1 MLGTECGPGAGSAHT
16 YAWVL
21 EQGTEDSPA
30 DGVGVLGTEGGEGS
44 SEKPGGGG
52 RQGEDLVTREG
63 TKSHLPFRTVLSR
76 HPCFGGEATC
86 LYLGSHWLPSG
97 AQAVRNYRYK
107 GLETEAHLSAP
118 LPTPLLKTQR
128 IPTAPGLLEP
138 PVPTRSRKRLLASTE
153 ALLMLRAGVRPSR
166 RLQSCRRPPS
176 GSWGSC
182 SWLHSDSIW
191 VGDTKDSQL
200 PRSRLQAQ
208 WATERGRQGREGGYA
223 AQSRTDA
230 TVGGAGSR

>member
-1 MLGTECGPGAGSAHT
+1 MECGPGAGSAHT

-52 RQGEDLVTREG
+52 RQGEDLVTRQG
-63 TKSHLPFRTVLSR
+63 TKSHLPFRTVLSCTHFR
-76 HPCFGGEATC
+76 WPSVFWRRSHVSVSRITLAPIRGPGCKKLQVQGPRARSPPLCPSPNPIPEDSEDPHC
-86 LYLGSHWLPSG
+86 L
-97 AQAVRNYRYK
+97 
-107 GLETEAHLSAP
+107 
-118 LPTPLLKTQR
+118 
-128 IPTAPGLLEP
+128 GLLVP

-176 GSWGSC
+176 WSWGSC

-191 VGDTKDSQL
+191 VGDTKDTQL
-200 PRSRLQAQ
+200 GCKPNGQRKGVDKGVREAQ
-208 WATERGRQGREGGYA
+208 
-223 AQSRTDA
+223 
-230 TVGGAGSR
+230 